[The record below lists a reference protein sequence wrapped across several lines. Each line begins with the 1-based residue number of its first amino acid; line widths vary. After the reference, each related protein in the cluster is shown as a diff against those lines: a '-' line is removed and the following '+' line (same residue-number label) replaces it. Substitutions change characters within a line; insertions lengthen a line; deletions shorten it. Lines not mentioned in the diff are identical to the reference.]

1 MSNDELIHY
10 GVLGMKWGHRKSKVT
25 SVKTTKKTAKKK
37 AKYEPIKNIKK
48 KINSIMQY
56 EQVKQVMKQHLYN
69 SATIEA
75 VKAGQTYANS
85 ILKNDSAQVNDAY
98 NHYRQALWYEK
109 LANDI

>member
-48 KINSIMQY
+48 KLIVLCNM
-56 EQVKQVMKQHLYN
+56 N
-69 SATIEA
+69 
-75 VKAGQTYANS
+75 
-85 ILKNDSAQVNDAY
+85 
-98 NHYRQALWYEK
+98 R
-109 LANDI
+109 